1 MSSSENSLHSA
12 SRSALLAGWHSRFRK
27 SEKAHYGSATTCRWW
42 NYGLGIPLVIM
53 TVFVASETFAQL
65 EAIAGGVESLPEA
78 DAVFVIAI
86 VIVTPVLA
94 ALQTFLR
101 FPERA
106 EKHRS
111 AAVRFGGLKGE
122 VEELVTLTPSDAK
135 LTETIR
141 DMRERDT
148 QIRLDA
154 PSAGTLSLIWAA
166 RSVSKRRSVIYEDDA
181 LVMAPPT

>member
-1 MSSSENSLHSA
+1 MKASA
-12 SRSALLAGWHSRFRK
+12 R
-27 SEKAHYGSATTCRWW
+27 RW
-42 NYGLGIPLVIM
+42 
-53 TVFVASETFAQL
+53 
-65 EAIAGGVESLPEA
+65 SLPPEG
-78 DAVFVIAI
+78 DLAVVI
-86 VIVTPVLA
+86 VIVLVTPVLA

-111 AAVRFGGLKGE
+111 AAVRFGDLKGE
-122 VEELVTLTPSDAK
+122 IEELIALAPSDDAK

-141 DMRERDT
+141 DLRKRDT

-166 RSVSKRRSVIYEDDA
+166 RSVSKRPSVIYEDDA
-181 LVMAPPT
+181 LAMAPPT